1 MAMEREMSRVPITTV
16 EGMTILLTPGEH
28 SQLIKRFMEAF
39 VPHFVPGSRV
49 LFAGDVE
56 GKYEYFDE
64 EGLRALGVEV
74 SIRGNMLPDVILYYP
89 AKNWLL
95 LVEAVTSH
103 GPIDE
108 KRRDELDKL
117 FSRSTTDLLYVSVF
131 ATRDDL
137 ARKAEEIAWKTEV
150 WIAETPTHMIH
161 FNGERLFGP
170 GERLAS

>member
-1 MAMEREMSRVPITTV
+1 MAMEREMSRVPITTA
-16 EGMTILLTPGEH
+16 EGMTILLAPGEH

-49 LFAGDVE
+49 LFMGDVG

-64 EGLRALGVEV
+64 EGLRAFGVDV
-74 SIRGNMLPDVILYYP
+74 DVRDNMPDVLLHDST
-89 AKNWLL
+89 KNLLL

-108 KRRDELDKL
+108 KRRDELAKL
-117 FSRSTTDLLYVSVF
+117 FNRSTAVLLYVSVF

-137 ARKAEEIAWKTEV
+137 VRYAEEIAWETEV
-150 WIAETPTHMIH
+150 WISEAPTHMIH
-161 FNGERLFGP
+161 FDGERLFGP
-170 GERLAS
+170 YDRITA

>member
-1 MAMEREMSRVPITTV
+1 MAMEREMSRVPITTA
-16 EGMTILLTPGEH
+16 EGITILLAPGEH
-28 SQLIKRFMEAF
+28 SQLIKSIIEEF

-49 LFAGDVE
+49 LFAGDVGE
-56 GKYEYFDE
+56 TCGYFDE

-74 SIRGNMLPDVILYYP
+74 DVRDNMPDVLLHDST
-89 AKNWLL
+89 KNWLL

-108 KRRDELDKL
+108 KRRDEPAKL
-117 FSRSTTDLLYVSVF
+117 FSRSTAVLLYVSAF

-137 ARKAEEIAWKTEV
+137 ARYSEEISWKTEV

-170 GERLAS
+170 ADRFAS

>member
-1 MAMEREMSRVPITTV
+1 MTKMPITIA

-28 SQLIKRFMEAF
+28 SQLIKSFMETF
-39 VPHFVPGSRV
+39 VPGFVPGSRV
-49 LFAGDVE
+49 LFAGDAGE
-56 GKYEYFDE
+56 TCGYFDE
-64 EGLRALGVEV
+64 EGLGSLGVDV
-74 SIRGNMLPDVILYYP
+74 DMRDNMPGVVLYYP

-108 KRRDELDKL
+108 KRRDELAKL
-117 FSRSTTDLLYVSVF
+117 FNRSTAGLLYVSAF
-131 ATRDDL
+131 ATKDDL
-137 ARKAEEIAWKTEV
+137 TRYAEEIAWKTEV

-170 GERLAS
+170 YDRATA